1 MGLFQSLA
9 EGALSLG
16 WLAAI
21 FVVAEPLLAALA
33 LLALV
38 GMWRLFEVS

>member
-16 WLAAI
+16 WLVSL
-21 FVVAEPLLAALA
+21 FVVAEPLLAGLA